1 MYGDCDLEGVSE
13 LNGTCD
19 WCRQSYE
26 FMLLVIEIHQFK
38 LSIKILP
45 EEDPEGMLTERNTD
59 IVNQNPARGLVG
71 AMTHHIEGDIEN
83 LLAVWM
89 EYMAYHFLH

>member
-1 MYGDCDLEGVSE
+1 
-13 LNGTCD
+13 
-19 WCRQSYE
+19 
-26 FMLLVIEIHQFK
+26 MLLVIEIHQFK

-45 EEDPEGMLTERNTD
+45 GEALEDMLTARSTARNTD

-83 LLAVWM
+83 LLAV
-89 EYMAYHFLH
+89 